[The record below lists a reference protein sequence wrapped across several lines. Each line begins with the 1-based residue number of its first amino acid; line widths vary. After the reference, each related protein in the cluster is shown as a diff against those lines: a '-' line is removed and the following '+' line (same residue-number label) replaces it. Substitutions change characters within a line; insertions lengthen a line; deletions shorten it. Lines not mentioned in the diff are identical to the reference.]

1 MVPAPDLGTNQDPE
15 RHDRFE
21 PAGPF
26 NPADIQRPG
35 PPEFLQDPDD
45 LLLGCGVVPG
55 DQHLRRA
62 ARVLRVDHLRVRDR
76 VEALHDL
83 RVRKEPLDSLA
94 QGIFRA
100 DEQPRRRSA
109 REVERIRDIDQNLGS
124 EVLEPGEFDHVLGGR
139 PLDREEQDLAVLRRL
154 GERPRGRLA
163 ARLLPPSDD
172 FRALRAARAELR
184 LVAAACEPAYQ
195 WTLDLPAAD
204 HPNADAAASLE
215 AVGGARRY
223 GSKIMVDLMR
233 VADKPARAKE
243 LEKLGVDYLNMHV
256 SIDEQML
263 AHTPLQELKAVAAAT
278 ALPVAVAGGL
288 NSETVG
294 QALKAGASIV
304 IVGGAI
310 IKAED
315 VAGATRTIKEAI
327 LQRKSIPTGLYKKY
341 TDADVG
347 EAFRK
352 VSTPNLADAMQKRGV
367 MTGLVPRIKHGTKLV
382 GRAVTVKT
390 ADGDWAKPV
399 EAIDRA
405 RAGDVIVID
414 VGGGP
419 TAVWGELA
427 SNSCLVKG
435 VAGVVIDGAVRDLD
449 TILELNFPC
458 FSRHVAPHAGEPKGL
473 GEIGSEIEC
482 GGQKVHSGDWIVGD
496 ESGLIVVAREEAVEM
511 ANRALDVLERENRI
525 REEIK
530 RGGTLSSV
538 LELEKW
544 EQIR

>member
-1 MVPAPDLGTNQDPE
+1 MEPVLQVALDHMHLKRALLAATEATEGGADWLEAGTPLIKSEGIEVVRQLKKSFAGNTIVADLKTMDTGA
-15 RHDRFE
+15 F
-21 PAGPF
+21 
-26 NPADIQRPG
+26 
-35 PPEFLQDPDD
+35 
-45 LLLGCGVVPG
+45 
-55 DQHLRRA
+55 
-62 ARVLRVDHLRVRDR
+62 
-76 VEALHDL
+76 
-83 RVRKEPLDSLA
+83 
-94 QGIFRA
+94 
-100 DEQPRRRSA
+100 
-109 REVERIRDIDQNLGS
+109 EVEI
-124 EVLEPGEFDHVLGGR
+124 
-139 PLDREEQDLAVLRRL
+139 AVKA
-154 GERPRGRLA
+154 GADGVTVMGV
-163 ARLLPPSDD
+163 SDD
-172 FRALRAARAELR
+172 A
-184 LVAAACEPAYQ
+184 
-195 WTLDLPAAD
+195 TI
-204 HPNADAAASLE
+204 LE
-215 AVGGARRY
+215 AVKAARRY
-223 GSKIMVDLMR
+223 GAKIMVDLMR
-233 VADKPARAKE
+233 VADKPMRAKE
-243 LEKLGVDYLNMHV
+243 LEALGVDYLNMHV
-256 SIDEQML
+256 SIDEQMI
-263 AHTPLQELKAVAAAT
+263 AQSPLQELKAV
-278 ALPVAVAGGL
+278 
-288 NSETVG
+288 
-294 QALKAGASIV
+294 ASIV

-310 IKAED
+310 IKAEK
-315 VAGATRTIKEAI
+315 VAEATRTIKKAMKD
-327 LQRKSIPTGLYKKY
+327 RKAIPTGLFKKY
-341 TDADVG
+341 ADADVA

-367 MTGLVPRIKHGTKLV
+367 ITGLVPRIRHGTKLV
-382 GRAVTVKT
+382 GRALTVKT

-405 RAGDVIVID
+405 KPGDVIVID

-482 GGQKVHSGDWIVGD
+482 GGQKVHTGDWIVGD

>member
-1 MVPAPDLGTNQDPE
+1 MEPVLQVALDHMHLKRALLAAKEAVEGGADWLEAGTPLVKSEGMEVVRQLKKSFPGKTIVADLKTMDTGA
-15 RHDRFE
+15 F
-21 PAGPF
+21 
-26 NPADIQRPG
+26 
-35 PPEFLQDPDD
+35 
-45 LLLGCGVVPG
+45 
-55 DQHLRRA
+55 
-62 ARVLRVDHLRVRDR
+62 
-76 VEALHDL
+76 
-83 RVRKEPLDSLA
+83 
-94 QGIFRA
+94 
-100 DEQPRRRSA
+100 
-109 REVERIRDIDQNLGS
+109 EVEI
-124 EVLEPGEFDHVLGGR
+124 
-139 PLDREEQDLAVLRRL
+139 
-154 GERPRGRLA
+154 A
-163 ARLLPPSDD
+163 AKAGADVITVMGVTDD
-172 FRALRAARAELR
+172 A
-184 LVAAACEPAYQ
+184 
-195 WTLDLPAAD
+195 TI
-204 HPNADAAASLE
+204 LE
-215 AVGGARRY
+215 AVRA
-223 GSKIMVDLMR
+223 
-233 VADKPARAKE
+233 AHKPARAKE

-256 SIDEQML
+256 SIDEQMI
-263 AHTPLQELKAVAAAT
+263 AHTPLQELEAVAAAT
-278 ALPVAVAGGL
+278 SIPVAVAGGL

-294 QALKAGASIV
+294 DALKAGASIV

-310 IKAED
+310 IKAEN
-315 VAGATRTIKEAI
+315 VAEATRTIKKAI

-347 EAFRK
+347 DAFRK

-382 GRAVTVKT
+382 GLALTVKT

-405 RAGDVIVID
+405 KAGDVIVID

-482 GGQKVHSGDWIVGD
+482 GGQKVHTGDWIVGD

-530 RGGTLSSV
+530 RGGILSSV

>member
-1 MVPAPDLGTNQDPE
+1 MEPVLQVALDHMHLKRALLAAKEAVDGGADWLEAGTPLVKSEGIEVVRQLKKSFPGKTIVADLKTMDTGA
-15 RHDRFE
+15 F
-21 PAGPF
+21 
-26 NPADIQRPG
+26 
-35 PPEFLQDPDD
+35 
-45 LLLGCGVVPG
+45 
-55 DQHLRRA
+55 
-62 ARVLRVDHLRVRDR
+62 
-76 VEALHDL
+76 
-83 RVRKEPLDSLA
+83 
-94 QGIFRA
+94 
-100 DEQPRRRSA
+100 
-109 REVERIRDIDQNLGS
+109 EVEI
-124 EVLEPGEFDHVLGGR
+124 
-139 PLDREEQDLAVLRRL
+139 
-154 GERPRGRLA
+154 A
-163 ARLLPPSDD
+163 AKAGADVITVMGVTDD
-172 FRALRAARAELR
+172 A
-184 LVAAACEPAYQ
+184 
-195 WTLDLPAAD
+195 TI
-204 HPNADAAASLE
+204 LE
-215 AVGGARRY
+215 AVRAARRY

-256 SIDEQML
+256 SIDEQMI

-278 ALPVAVAGGL
+278 SIPVAVAGGL

-294 QALKAGASIV
+294 DALKAGASIV

-310 IKAED
+310 IKAEN
-315 VAGATRTIKEAI
+315 VAEATRTIKKAI

-347 EAFRK
+347 DAFRK
-352 VSTPNLADAMQKRGV
+352 VSTPILADAMQKRGV
-367 MTGLVPRIKHGTKLV
+367 MTGLVPRIKHGAKLV
-382 GRAVTVKT
+382 GRALTVKT

-405 RAGDVIVID
+405 KSGDVI
-414 VGGGP
+414 
-419 TAVWGELA
+419 
-427 SNSCLVKG
+427 
-435 VAGVVIDGAVRDLD
+435 VIDGAVRDLY

-482 GGQKVHSGDWIVGD
+482 GGQKVHTGDWIVGD

-530 RGGTLSSV
+530 RGGTLSSI

>member
-1 MVPAPDLGTNQDPE
+1 
-15 RHDRFE
+15 
-21 PAGPF
+21 
-26 NPADIQRPG
+26 
-35 PPEFLQDPDD
+35 
-45 LLLGCGVVPG
+45 
-55 DQHLRRA
+55 
-62 ARVLRVDHLRVRDR
+62 
-76 VEALHDL
+76 
-83 RVRKEPLDSLA
+83 
-94 QGIFRA
+94 
-100 DEQPRRRSA
+100 
-109 REVERIRDIDQNLGS
+109 
-124 EVLEPGEFDHVLGGR
+124 
-139 PLDREEQDLAVLRRL
+139 
-154 GERPRGRLA
+154 
-163 ARLLPPSDD
+163 
-172 FRALRAARAELR
+172 
-184 LVAAACEPAYQ
+184 
-195 WTLDLPAAD
+195 
-204 HPNADAAASLE
+204 
-215 AVGGARRY
+215 
-223 GSKIMVDLMR
+223 MR
-233 VADKPARAKE
+233 C
-243 LEKLGVDYLNMHV
+243 
-256 SIDEQML
+256 
-263 AHTPLQELKAVAAAT
+263 
-278 ALPVAVAGGL
+278 
-288 NSETVG
+288 
-294 QALKAGASIV
+294 
-304 IVGGAI
+304 
-310 IKAED
+310 
-315 VAGATRTIKEAI
+315 
-327 LQRKSIPTGLYKKY
+327 
-341 TDADVG
+341 VG

-496 ESGLIVVAREEAVEM
+496 ESGLIVVAGEEAVEM

-525 REEIK
+525 RAEIK

>member
-1 MVPAPDLGTNQDPE
+1 
-15 RHDRFE
+15 
-21 PAGPF
+21 
-26 NPADIQRPG
+26 
-35 PPEFLQDPDD
+35 
-45 LLLGCGVVPG
+45 
-55 DQHLRRA
+55 
-62 ARVLRVDHLRVRDR
+62 
-76 VEALHDL
+76 
-83 RVRKEPLDSLA
+83 
-94 QGIFRA
+94 
-100 DEQPRRRSA
+100 
-109 REVERIRDIDQNLGS
+109 
-124 EVLEPGEFDHVLGGR
+124 
-139 PLDREEQDLAVLRRL
+139 
-154 GERPRGRLA
+154 
-163 ARLLPPSDD
+163 
-172 FRALRAARAELR
+172 
-184 LVAAACEPAYQ
+184 
-195 WTLDLPAAD
+195 
-204 HPNADAAASLE
+204 
-215 AVGGARRY
+215 
-223 GSKIMVDLMR
+223 MR

-256 SIDEQML
+256 SIDEQMI

-278 ALPVAVAGGL
+278 SIPVAVAGGL

-294 QALKAGASIV
+294 EALKAGASIV

-310 IKAED
+310 IKAEN
-315 VAGATRTIKEAI
+315 VAEATRTIKKAI
-327 LQRKSIPTGLYKKY
+327 HQRKSIPTGLYKKY

-347 EAFRK
+347 EAFRR

-382 GRAVTVKT
+382 GRALTVKT

-405 RAGDVIVID
+405 RPGDVIVID
-414 VGGGP
+414 VGSGP

-427 SNSCLVKG
+427 SNSCIVKH

-449 TILELNFPC
+449 SIIELNFPC
-458 FSRHVAPHAGEPKGL
+458 FSRRVAPHAGEPKGL

-482 GGQKVHSGDWIVGD
+482 GGQRVHTGDWIVGD
-496 ESGLIVVAREEAVEM
+496 ESGVIVVPQEQAVEM

>member
-1 MVPAPDLGTNQDPE
+1 MEPVLQVALDHMHLKRALLAAKEAVDGGADWLEAGTPLVKSEGIEVVRQLKKSFPGKTIVADLKTMDTGA
-15 RHDRFE
+15 F
-21 PAGPF
+21 
-26 NPADIQRPG
+26 
-35 PPEFLQDPDD
+35 
-45 LLLGCGVVPG
+45 
-55 DQHLRRA
+55 
-62 ARVLRVDHLRVRDR
+62 
-76 VEALHDL
+76 
-83 RVRKEPLDSLA
+83 
-94 QGIFRA
+94 
-100 DEQPRRRSA
+100 
-109 REVERIRDIDQNLGS
+109 EVEI
-124 EVLEPGEFDHVLGGR
+124 
-139 PLDREEQDLAVLRRL
+139 
-154 GERPRGRLA
+154 A
-163 ARLLPPSDD
+163 AKAGADVITVMGVTDD
-172 FRALRAARAELR
+172 A
-184 LVAAACEPAYQ
+184 
-195 WTLDLPAAD
+195 TI
-204 HPNADAAASLE
+204 LE
-215 AVGGARRY
+215 AVRAARRY

-233 VADKPARAKE
+233 VADKPARARE

-256 SIDEQML
+256 SIDEQMI

-278 ALPVAVAGGL
+278 SLPVAVAGGL

-315 VAGATRTIKEAI
+315 VAGATRTIKKAI

-347 EAFRK
+347 KAFRK

-449 TILELNFPC
+449 TILELNFTC

-496 ESGLIVVAREEAVEM
+496 ESGLIVVAGEEAVEM

-525 REEIK
+525 RAEIK

>member
-1 MVPAPDLGTNQDPE
+1 MEPVLQVALDHMHLKRALLAAKEAVDGGADWLEAGTPLVKSEGIEVVRQLKKSFPGKTIVADLKTMDTGA
-15 RHDRFE
+15 F
-21 PAGPF
+21 
-26 NPADIQRPG
+26 
-35 PPEFLQDPDD
+35 
-45 LLLGCGVVPG
+45 
-55 DQHLRRA
+55 
-62 ARVLRVDHLRVRDR
+62 
-76 VEALHDL
+76 
-83 RVRKEPLDSLA
+83 
-94 QGIFRA
+94 
-100 DEQPRRRSA
+100 
-109 REVERIRDIDQNLGS
+109 EVEI
-124 EVLEPGEFDHVLGGR
+124 
-139 PLDREEQDLAVLRRL
+139 
-154 GERPRGRLA
+154 A
-163 ARLLPPSDD
+163 AKAGADVITVMGVTDD
-172 FRALRAARAELR
+172 A
-184 LVAAACEPAYQ
+184 
-195 WTLDLPAAD
+195 TI
-204 HPNADAAASLE
+204 LE
-215 AVGGARRY
+215 AVRAARRY

-233 VADKPARAKE
+233 VADKPTRAKE

-256 SIDEQML
+256 SIDEQMI

-278 ALPVAVAGGL
+278 SLPVAVAGGL

-294 QALKAGASIV
+294 EALKAGASIV
-304 IVGGAI
+304 VGGAI

-315 VAGATRTIKEAI
+315 VAGATRTIKKAI

-367 MTGLVPRIKHGTKLV
+367 MTGLVPRIQHGTKLV
-382 GRAVTVKT
+382 GCAVTVKT

-405 RAGDVIVID
+405 KAGDVIVID

-473 GEIGSEIEC
+473 GEIGSEIEA
-482 GGQKVHSGDWIVGD
+482 GGQKVRTGDWIVGD
-496 ESGLIVVAREEAVEM
+496 ESVLIVVAREQAVEM